1 MPSVAWK
8 DFLYSL
14 EQKKSFQATDGMSD
28 ARYPVFD
35 RGGKYLYFAASTDMG
50 QANSWLEMSSINRP
64 FTRSAYMIVLDKT
77 QASPLAPESDDEKVA
92 AEAAA
97 TPTPAPDSSQQPPT
111 PDAGG
116 QAAAK
121 PGGRQKPVVVRVD

>member
-35 RGGKYLYFAASTDMG
+35 RSGKYLYFAASTDIG

-64 FTRSAYMIVLDKT
+64 FTRSVYMIVLDKT

-92 AEAAA
+92 AEAAPSRTPA
-97 TPTPAPDSSQQPPT
+97 ADASQTPTAD
-111 PDAGG
+111 
-116 QAAAK
+116 AAK
-121 PGGRQKPVVVRVD
+121 PDAAKSAQ